1 VIILLSVQFFYEGS
15 NEIKTAQVKLETLK
29 KNSKE
34 IIDEKKVTLADAKGI
49 AEGKKIFMGT
59 CFPCHGANGE
69 GNAVGPNLTDSY
81 WLYGGSIGDVYKTIT
96 NRVPEKGMQPWG
108 KTFSSSEIRNLSSFI
123 LSWQG
128 TKPANA
134 KGLQGKLLSALKN

>member
-1 VIILLSVQFFYEGS
+1 MIILLSVQFFYEGS

-69 GNAVGPNLTDSY
+69 GNAVGPNLMRA
-81 WLYGGSIGDVYKTIT
+81 IGCTEARSGMFIKQL
-96 NRVPEKGMQPWG
+96 PMEFLKKGC
-108 KTFSSSEIRNLSSFI
+108 NLGAKHFI
-123 LSWQG
+123 H
-128 TKPANA
+128 
-134 KGLQGKLLSALKN
+134 LK